1 MTMITLSFD
10 NGPEPEVTP
19 LVLETLRRHQI
30 KSTFFV
36 LGRKLR
42 EHRHLAQAV
51 HSEGHWIGNHTY
63 SHNIPLGE
71 TSAGVAAAEI
81 ERTQE
86 LIGALAHQ
94 RKFFR
99 PFGGGGHLDQRLLN
113 AEAVEALSTGRYT
126 CVLWN
131 VIAED
136 WNHPEGWV
144 ERALHACLAQQHALV
159 VLHDLPTGA
168 MHDLDRFISE
178 AREAGA
184 EFQQDFPEECIPLER
199 GALMRDISPFVTA
212 SS

>member
-1 MTMITLSFD
+1 MTVITLSFD

-19 LVLETLRRHQI
+19 LVLDTLRAHQI
-30 KSTFFV
+30 KATFFV
-36 LGRKLR
+36 LGRKMR
-42 EHRHLAQAV
+42 EHRHLVEAA

-63 SHNIPLGE
+63 SHEVPLGQ
-71 TSAGVAAAEI
+71 TSPGIAAAEI

-86 LIGALAHQ
+86 LIGALAHE

-113 AEAVEALSTGRYT
+113 AEAVEALSNGRYT

-131 VIAED
+131 VVAQD
-136 WNHPEGWV
+136 WNRPEGWV
-144 ERALHACLAQQHALV
+144 ERALHACLSQQHALL

-168 MHDLDRFISE
+168 MRDLDRFISE
-178 AREAGA
+178 ARDAGV
-184 EFQQDFPEECIPLER
+184 EFQQDFPAECVPLER
-199 GALMRDISPFVTA
+199 GALIRDISRFVTA